1 MRETLN
7 DPSLARQAGRFVW
20 LELDFDKPENQEF
33 IARHGATYTPTLY
46 VLDPADERATAT
58 HIGGMSLAELG
69 QFLDQGERGVKGREA
84 APADAALAR
93 GDELAGRGRPMEAA
107 ASYREALRTAPPAW
121 PARTRAVR
129 ELAWSLL
136 HGRESQPC
144 AETAL
149 AEAPGMPRESSFA
162 SVVLAGFTCA
172 NMGGAEA
179 WAGSARA
186 KLEPLAVE
194 AVGLPATLRDDRFE
208 LYQRLMH
215 ASEMLG
221 DGAAVTRWGERWL
234 DEIEKATPS
243 GDDERSA
250 LDIARVDAASTLDTP
265 ARVLPALEASER
277 AMPANYNASL
287 RLAQM
292 ETAAKRYDGA
302 LAACDRG
309 LAHVTGP
316 IGRSWLLRTRAE
328 ALDGKGDPAR
338 ARAALEEAMKA
349 AREIGIE
356 QLRDANV
363 RRITEEIAEIDGKAP
378 ANRP

>member
-1 MRETLN
+1 MN
-7 DPSLARQAGRFVW
+7 
-20 LELDFDKPENQEF
+20 
-33 IARHGATYTPTLY
+33 
-46 VLDPADERATAT
+46 
-58 HIGGMSLAELG
+58 LAELN
-69 QFLDQGERGVKGREA
+69 QFLDQGERGVKGKET
-84 APADAALAR
+84 APADAALVR
-93 GDELAGRGRPMEAA
+93 GDELAGRGRPIEAA
-107 ASYREALRTAPPAW
+107 ASYGEALRTAPPAW
-121 PARTRAVR
+121 PARIHAVR

-149 AEAPGMPRESSFA
+149 AEAPGMPRESPFA

-172 NMGGAEA
+172 NMGGSEA
-179 WAGSARA
+179 WAESARA

-215 ASEMLG
+215 AAQMR
-221 DGAAVTRWGERWL
+221 DDNAAVTRWGERWL

-250 LDIARVDAASTLDTP
+250 LDIARVDAVGYIDQP

-277 AMPANYNASL
+277 AMPDNYNASL

-292 ETAAKRYDGA
+292 ETAAKRYDDA

-316 IGRSWLLRTRAE
+316 IGRSWLLRTKAE
-328 ALDGKGDPAR
+328 ALDGKGETAKS
-338 ARAALEEAMKA
+338 RAAFEEALKA
-349 AREIGIE
+349 AKEIGAR
-356 QLRDANV
+356 QLRDSNV
-363 RRITEEIAEIDGKAP
+363 SRITQEIAEIDRKAP
-378 ANRP
+378 